1 MSELVIRASRD
12 TDLDAIVAI
21 YAHSV
26 INETATFEYAPPR
39 VAEMR
44 ARRAALVDAGYPY
57 LVAERDGRVL
67 GYAYA
72 SAFRARTGYRF
83 TVEDSIYIAPDCI
96 GQGVGKLLLAA
107 LVESCIAKGYHQ
119 MIAVIGDA
127 EHAASIGLHAA
138 LGFRE
143 VARYEAVGFKFGR
156 WLDSVH
162 MQRNLAPAESI
173 NTAKA

>member
-1 MSELVIRASRD
+1 MSELTIRASRD
-12 TDLDAIVAI
+12 DDISAIQTI

-26 INETATFEYAPPR
+26 MNETATFETHPPSITDM
-39 VAEMR
+39 A

-57 LVAERDGRVL
+57 LVAVVDETVV

-83 TVEDSIYIAPDCI
+83 TVEDSIYIAPDFV
-96 GQGVGKLLLAA
+96 GQGVGKQLLLA
-107 LVESCIAKGYHQ
+107 LIESCIAKGYHQ
-119 MIAVIGDA
+119 MIAVVGDA
-127 EHAASIGLHAA
+127 THVASINLHAG

-143 VARYEAVGFKFGR
+143 VARYEAIGFKFGR

-162 MQRNLAPAESI
+162 MQRDLAPAESI